1 MSSDDP
7 IRPARADECAA
18 IRTLEADA
26 YRPYVARIGREPAPM
41 SADYRA
47 LIARGV
53 VYVLP
58 GAAGPR
64 GLLVAYPDGDTLFIE
79 NVAVSP
85 CEQGRG
91 LGRRLLNFAA
101 ELAATQN
108 RAALTLYTN
117 ALMTENVHYY
127 GKLGFVET
135 ARRTVDGFDRIYMRQ
150 DLAVPPVVG

>member
-1 MSSDDP
+1 MPSDDI
-7 IRPARADECAA
+7 IRLARADECDAIHALVAA
-18 IRTLEADA
+18 A
-26 YRPYVARIGREPAPM
+26 YGPYVARIGREPAPM

-64 GLLVAYPDGDTLFIE
+64 GLLVAYLEGDTFLIE

-85 CEQGRG
+85 REQGLG
-91 LGRRLLNFAA
+91 LGRRLLDFAA
-101 ELAATQN
+101 GLASAQD
-108 RAALTLYTN
+108 AVALTLYTN

-135 ARRTVDGFDRIYMRQ
+135 ARRTVDGFDRIYMLKA
-150 DLAVPPVVG
+150 LAGPSATR